1 MLINLTPHA
10 IVFLASDN
18 TVVRTIPASG
28 AVARCATT
36 ATTLPDVDGVPAV
49 KAGYG
54 EVEVVGGEY
63 PIPLPDP
70 QEGVVLVV
78 SGLVR
83 AALPGR
89 GDLASPGDQVRD
101 PQNPSRII
109 GCRRLDF

>member
-1 MLINLTPHA
+1 MIINLTPHA
-10 IVFLASDN
+10 LTILAADD
-18 TVVRTIPASG
+18 TVIRVIPASG
-28 AVARCATT
+28 QVARCVQTVEALD
-36 ATTLPDVDGVPAV
+36 AVDGIPAV

-54 EVEVVGGEY
+54 EVEN
-63 PIPLPDP
+63 LPAP
-70 QEGVVLVV
+70 QEGVVYVV

-89 GDLASPGDQVRD
+89 ADLCSPGDQQRD